1 LFVFVSKYTDSYKQW
16 VEMSEKESIDKADR
30 ALRDASRNVAKRT
43 LGSFSIQTQST
54 GDNDTI
60 GKAATTTTTG
70 GGVTVEAQRV
80 PEALISGIGPTH
92 RSSVTST
99 TPLLPP
105 LFVSCDVRSAAGIDL
120 HAPPSKEVTTTAMTT
135 TSGETTT
142 TMVTAAEFDEA
153 IFDTSESLF
162 AALRPHP
169 ERAWSSST
177 LHHTNTVVKPTST
190 GNNGTTM
197 MTAMEPLDYSC
208 GSLFEPQ
215 TALEM
220 WGHDHSYNSSSS
232 LSVADLILN
241 GQSSLQQV
249 LDEETKTALEDNNA
263 KQGAAKSPH
272 HLLHTNTNSS
282 TNSSAR
288 SLRSSRSSS
297 RGGGMPGIKP
307 DSAMSLD
314 LYSNSCMDHSIV
326 LIGDHPHQQQPL
338 PSVHHQP
345 HHQSSIS
352 LWPKGAASMIDMV
365 DEDML
370 VDSFNQS
377 LDFVNNIANHHH
389 NHGNNHHHHHQHHNL
404 HQHHHHN
411 PPPLAARSSDATG
424 NVHPATGSN
433 SSPTVSATAAAP
445 VVAST
450 ASSSS

>member
-1 LFVFVSKYTDSYKQW
+1 
-16 VEMSEKESIDKADR
+16 M
-30 ALRDASRNVAKRT
+30 
-43 LGSFSIQTQST
+43 
-54 GDNDTI
+54 
-60 GKAATTTTTG
+60 
-70 GGVTVEAQRV
+70 
-80 PEALISGIGPTH
+80 
-92 RSSVTST
+92 
-99 TPLLPP
+99 
-105 LFVSCDVRSAAGIDL
+105 
-120 HAPPSKEVTTTAMTT
+120 TTAN
-135 TSGETTT
+135 GETTT
-142 TMVTAAEFDEA
+142 TTMATEAEFDDS

-177 LHHTNTVVKPTST
+177 LHHTNTVNKPTTTT

-197 MTAMEPLDYSC
+197 MAMEPLDYSC

-249 LDEETKTALEDNNA
+249 LDEETKTALEDHNA

-272 HLLHTNTNSS
+272 HLLHT
-282 TNSSAR
+282 TNSSANSSTR
-288 SLRSSRSSS
+288 SRRSSRSSS
-297 RGGGMPGIKP
+297 RGGMPGIKP

-314 LYSNSCMDHSIV
+314 LFSNSCMEHSIV
-326 LIGDHPHQQQPL
+326 LIGDHHHPHQHQQPL

-352 LWPKGAASMIDMV
+352 LLPKGAASMIDMV

-377 LDFVNNIANHHH
+377 LDFVNNTANHHH
-389 NHGNNHHHHHQHHNL
+389 NHGGGSNNHHHLHHNL
-404 HQHHHHN
+404 HHHHN
-411 PPPLAARSSDATG
+411 PPPPLVARSNHANG
-424 NVHPATGSN
+424 NVHPAPGSN
-433 SSPTVSATAAAP
+433 SSATASATASAAP
-445 VVAST
+445 SA
-450 ASSSS
+450 APSSSS